1 MPRLVLEQ
9 LTKSFSG
16 ADGKPIPAAAGVS
29 LTVAPGE
36 LLAVVGPSGCGKTTL
51 LRLIAGLETPDAGRI
66 FFADTDV
73 TRQPPVARDV
83 AMVFQSHAL
92 FPHFTARENIAFGL
106 RLRGTAPAEQA
117 RRVMELV
124 DVLGVSDCL
133 ERRPAELSGGERQRV
148 ALARALIREPKILL
162 LDEPFGQLDAAL
174 RRQLQ
179 AELPGW
185 RKRFRP
191 TTVLVTHDQA
201 EALALG
207 DLVAVLDRGVVQQV
221 GPPQEIYTRP
231 ANRFVATFIGTPPM
245 NLWPGTIA
253 RRDGRLVF
261 VSAPTGPMLPELM
274 LSLDEVAASRFGN
287 YVGRDILLG
296 LRPEQIAL
304 IAIAAA
310 DNAAVVGTVE
320 SARYIGSETIYDV
333 TLAGRKCVVR
343 SPAEVKW
350 EIGQRV
356 AVQCN
361 WSCAQIFDPTTGAV
375 LGERG

>member
-1 MPRLVLEQ
+1 MPRLVLDQ

-16 ADGKPIPAAAGVS
+16 ADGKPIPAVAGVS
-29 LTVAPGE
+29 LTVAPGA

-66 FFADTDV
+66 FLADTDV

-117 RRVMELV
+117 RRVGELAE
-124 DVLGVSDCL
+124 VLGVANCL
-133 ERRPAELSGGERQRV
+133 ERRPAGLSGGERQRV

-162 LDEPFGQLDAAL
+162 LDEPFSQLDAAL

-185 RKRFRP
+185 RTRFRP

-207 DLVAVLDRGVVQQV
+207 DHVAVLDRGVVQQV
-221 GPPQEIYTRP
+221 GSPADIYTRP
-231 ANRFVATFIGTPPM
+231 ANRFVATFIGAPPM
-245 NLWPGTIA
+245 NLWAGAIA
-253 RRDGRLVF
+253 RRDGHLVF
-261 VSAPTGPMLPELM
+261 VSAPAGPTLPELIVP
-274 LSLDEVAASRFGN
+274 LEEAEAGRVGNFG
-287 YVGRDILLG
+287 GREILLG
-296 LRPEQIAL
+296 VRPEQIAVMP
-304 IAIAAA
+304 IAAA
-310 DNAAVVGTVE
+310 ETAALVGTVE
-320 SARYIGSETIYDV
+320 SARYTGAETIYDV
-333 TLAGRKCVVR
+333 TLSGRKWVVR
-343 SPAEVKW
+343 LAPGMKV

-356 AVQCN
+356 ALRCA
-361 WSCAQIFDPTTGAV
+361 WSHARIFDPVTGVA
-375 LGERG
+375 LGS

>member
-1 MPRLVLEQ
+1 
-9 LTKSFSG
+9 
-16 ADGKPIPAAAGVS
+16 
-29 LTVAPGE
+29 
-36 LLAVVGPSGCGKTTL
+36 
-51 LRLIAGLETPDAGRI
+51 
-66 FFADTDV
+66 
-73 TRQPPVARDV
+73 
-83 AMVFQSHAL
+83 
-92 FPHFTARENIAFGL
+92 
-106 RLRGTAPAEQA
+106 
-117 RRVMELV
+117 
-124 DVLGVSDCL
+124 LGVTDCL

-185 RKRFRP
+185 RTRFRP

-207 DLVAVLDRGVVQQV
+207 DHVAVLDRGVVQQV
-221 GPPQEIYTRP
+221 GSPTDIYTRP
-231 ANRFVATFIGTPPM
+231 ANRFVATFIGAPPM
-245 NLWPGTIA
+245 NLWAGTIA

-261 VSAPTGPMLPELM
+261 VSAPAGSTLGELT
-274 LSLDEVAASRFGN
+274 LSLDEVEVSRFGN
-287 YVGRDILLG
+287 YVGREILLG

-304 IAIAAA
+304 TAIAAA
-310 DNAAVVGTVE
+310 DDAALVGTVE
-320 SARYIGSETIYDV
+320 STRYIGAETIYDV

-356 AVQCN
+356 AVRCA
-361 WSCAQIFDPTTGAV
+361 WSDARIFDPATGAA
-375 LGERG
+375 LGS

>member
-1 MPRLVLEQ
+1 MPRLVLAQ
-9 LTKSFSG
+9 LTKTFSG
-16 ADGKPIPAAAGVS
+16 ADGKLIPAAAGVS

-66 FFADTDV
+66 LFDDTDV

-106 RLRGTAPAEQA
+106 RLRGTAPVEQA
-117 RRVMELV
+117 TRVAELAE
-124 DVLGVSDCL
+124 VLGVTDCL

-185 RKRFRP
+185 RNRFRP

-207 DLVAVLDRGVVQQV
+207 DHVAVLDRGVVQQV
-221 GPPQEIYTRP
+221 GPPTDIYIRP
-231 ANRFVATFIGTPPM
+231 ANRFVATFIGAPPM
-245 NLWPGTIA
+245 NLWAGTIA
-253 RRDGRLVF
+253 RRDGRLFF
-261 VSAPTGPMLPELM
+261 VSAPTGPTLSELT
-274 LSLDEVAASRFGN
+274 LSLDEVAEAGRFGN
-287 YVGRDILLG
+287 YVGREILLG
-296 LRPEQIAL
+296 LRPEHIAVTP
-304 IAIAAA
+304 IAAA
-310 DNAAVVGTVE
+310 ETAALVGTVE
-320 SARYIGSETIYDV
+320 SARYTGAETIYDV
-333 TLAGRKCVVR
+333 TLSGRQCVVR
-343 SPAEVKW
+343 LAPGMKM

-356 AVQCN
+356 AVRCA
-361 WSCAQIFDPTTGAV
+361 WSDARIFDPATGAA
-375 LGERG
+375 LGS